1 LDIITIIASVFIASI
16 IELWLAIPLG
26 LYLNLNPLLIIIIS
40 SVGSILS
47 AVSVIFLGEGV
58 RNWFI
63 KRRYGDKTPDR
74 GKIYEIWKR
83 YGVIGLGLLSP
94 LVFGAPLGAAVGIG
108 LGANKNRLLFW
119 MAVGIVIW
127 SIILTAAGLY
137 GVLSFQSLNK

>member
-119 MAVGIVIW
+119 MAIGIVIW